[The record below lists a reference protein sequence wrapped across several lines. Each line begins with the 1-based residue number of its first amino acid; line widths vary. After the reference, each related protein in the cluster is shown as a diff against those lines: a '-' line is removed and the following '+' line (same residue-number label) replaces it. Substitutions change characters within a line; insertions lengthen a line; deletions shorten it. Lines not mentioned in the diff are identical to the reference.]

1 MITFEGR
8 RLTRG
13 GALESA
19 ELTPRLAGLAMAMQA
34 PAGRK
39 VKNPQDVKERRDVV
53 LKKYQGF
60 KDAAKLRRDRLEGA
74 KRFQQ
79 FKRDAD
85 ELESW
90 VNEKLQLISEDSLK
104 DRINLQVPKH

>member
-1 MITFEGR
+1 MFSHKLGAGR
-8 RLTRG
+8 THIASTSSISPCPPKSG
-13 GALESA
+13 
-19 ELTPRLAGLAMAMQA
+19 MATQA
-34 PAGRK
+34 PSGRK
-39 VKNPQDVKERRDVV
+39 VRNPEDVRERRGIV

-60 KDAAKLRRDRLEGA
+60 KDAAKLRRERLEGA

-90 VNEKLQLISEDSLK
+90 VSEKLQLISEDSFK
-104 DRINLQVPKH
+104 DRTNLQVLPE

>member
-1 MITFEGR
+1 
-8 RLTRG
+8 
-13 GALESA
+13 
-19 ELTPRLAGLAMAMQA
+19 MATQA

-39 VKNPQDVKERRDVV
+39 VKNPQDVKDRRDVV

-60 KDAAKLRRDRLEGA
+60 KDAAKLRRERLEGA
-74 KRFQQ
+74 KKFQQ

-90 VNEKLQLISEDSLK
+90 VSEKLKLISDEDSFK
-104 DRINLQVPKH
+104 DRTNLQASEEDSAAEE